1 MRRFLDL
8 VYAPLATLV
17 LALFVPVACLAV
29 IAGPTLRLR
38 RETGRVAV
46 RVLLLCIGVPLRVR
60 GLAHLPARTA
70 IVVCNHA
77 SYFDGIVM
85 TAVLPRRYSFVVQD
99 GAGRWP
105 LIGLCLRRM
114 GVIFVNRSEAR
125 SGARTMRALMRRLL
139 QGESLT
145 VFAEGTFKPQPG
157 LLPFKM
163 GAFLMAARCRT
174 PVVPVAI
181 RGSRRLYGGGRR
193 LPRWSALEIDIAAPL
208 SADGEDRDA
217 ALTLRDNTRATILR
231 LCGEPDLESAAERR
245 AELETV
251 TLS

>member
-8 VYAPLATLV
+8 VYAPLAALV
-17 LALFVPVACLAV
+17 LAVFVPIACLAV
-29 IAGPTLRLR
+29 IVGPTLTLR
-38 RETGRVAV
+38 REIGRMAV
-46 RVLLLCIGVPLRVR
+46 RALLLCIGVPLRVR
-60 GLAHLPARTA
+60 GLRHLPSQTA

-114 GVIFVNRSEAR
+114 GVIFVNRNEAR
-125 SGARTMRALMRRLL
+125 SGARTTRALMRRLL

-145 VFAEGTFKPQPG
+145 VFAEGTFKPQTG

-193 LPRWSALEIDIAAPL
+193 LPRWSALEIEITAPL
-208 SADGEDRDA
+208 SAAGEDRDA
-217 ALTLRDNTRATILR
+217 ALALRDATRAVILH
-231 LCGEPDLESAAERR
+231 LCGEADLESAADRK
-245 AELETV
+245 AELETAAL
-251 TLS
+251 T